1 MNNTT
6 TTYNYRTRG
15 RSHWRTK
22 CGYCGN
28 RGHNIVHCRDAT
40 LQEFDRHIMNA
51 YAFYKLAFTDTSE
64 TFIRFMSSY
73 IESEPLPKIKA
84 YYYSLNIKPIT
95 FNTETNQFQRTNINV
110 NSKIDITCEIVFY
123 FTSNYYS
130 EYTTTELTQ
139 ILYDLPEDTKDEL
152 ILIVKDTMEA
162 YRNNV
167 DFDSICQR
175 VHATIGRIK
184 PSLLKFDIELRYMT
198 DMNQI
203 RDVDEYHS
211 TECPICLEIK
221 TVHNVLYMNCHHPIC
236 YICLLQYFNS
246 LSSPT
251 VANNTPKCCTCRTP
265 ITTMYTC
272 HHVKYNYINDK
283 HILNPVSITDV
294 EFARRL
300 VETEDLS
307 ATPKN
312 SIVSNITNRAYYNHD
327 VLVVFFGFVYN
338 ILIVYCFIRVVISV
352 FIRTS

>member
-1 MNNTT
+1 
-6 TTYNYRTRG
+6 
-15 RSHWRTK
+15 
-22 CGYCGN
+22 
-28 RGHNIVHCRDAT
+28 
-40 LQEFDRHIMNA
+40 
-51 YAFYKLAFTDTSE
+51 
-64 TFIRFMSSY
+64 
-73 IESEPLPKIKA
+73 
-84 YYYSLNIKPIT
+84 
-95 FNTETNQFQRTNINV
+95 
-110 NSKIDITCEIVFY
+110 
-123 FTSNYYS
+123 
-130 EYTTTELTQ
+130 
-139 ILYDLPEDTKDEL
+139 
-152 ILIVKDTMEA
+152 
-162 YRNNV
+162 
-167 DFDSICQR
+167 
-175 VHATIGRIK
+175 
-184 PSLLKFDIELRYMT
+184 
-198 DMNQI
+198 MNQI

-211 TECPICLEIK
+211 TETPICLEIK

-312 SIVSNITNRAYYNHD
+312 SIISNITNRAYHTYYNHD
-327 VLVVFFGFVYN
+327 VLVVFFGFVYD
-338 ILIVYCFIRVVISV
+338 ILLVCCFIRAVISV